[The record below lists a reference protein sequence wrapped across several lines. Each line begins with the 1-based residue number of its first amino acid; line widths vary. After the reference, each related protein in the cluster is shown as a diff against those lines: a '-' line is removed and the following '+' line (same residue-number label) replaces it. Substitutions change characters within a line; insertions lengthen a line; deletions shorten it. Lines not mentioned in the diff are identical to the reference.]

1 MFMIY
6 DLLTTW

>member
-6 DLLTTW
+6 S